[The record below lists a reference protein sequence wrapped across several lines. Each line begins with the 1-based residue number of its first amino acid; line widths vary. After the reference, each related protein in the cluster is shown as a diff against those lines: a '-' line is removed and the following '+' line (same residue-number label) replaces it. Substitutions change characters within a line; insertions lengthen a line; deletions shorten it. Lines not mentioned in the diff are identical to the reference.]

1 MIMSQLVPNMST
13 TPVKGKENTRSL
25 LIETGI
31 DIMLEKGFNN
41 TGLSEVLGACKVPKG
56 SFYYYFQSKEDFGLQ
71 IINTFDEKYVLELD
85 RVLGDKSL
93 SAVERLTSY
102 INESIAKAEQ
112 RKCSRGCLIAN
123 LSQEMADQNEV
134 FRNRLKE
141 IIEKRRSAIA
151 LVMQEGMSIG
161 EISADLNAQELAEFF
176 LSAFEGAILRAK
188 VKKSTESLHVFKK
201 MMFDKLFKYRQ
212 DR

>member
-1 MIMSQLVPNMST
+1 MAT
-13 TPVKGKENTRSL
+13 TAQTPKGKENTRTH

-41 TGLSEVLGACKVPKG
+41 TGLSEVLSACKVPKG

-85 RVLGDKSL
+85 RVLGDRSL
-93 SAVERLTSY
+93 SPVARLTAY
-102 INESIAKAEQ
+102 IDESIAKAEQ

-151 LVMQEGMSIG
+151 LVIQEGMSAG
-161 EISADLNAQELAEFF
+161 EIANDNNAQELAEFF
-176 LSAFEGAILRAK
+176 LSSFEGSILRAK
-188 VKKSTESLHVFKK
+188 VKKSTEPLIIFKK
-201 MMFDKLFKYRQ
+201 MIFEKLFRL
-212 DR
+212 

>member
-1 MIMSQLVPNMST
+1 MA
-13 TPVKGKENTRSL
+13 TPAQSPKGKENTRAH

-31 DIMLEKGFNN
+31 DIMLQKGFNN
-41 TGLSEVLGACKVPKG
+41 TGLSEVLSACKVPKG

-85 RVLGDKSL
+85 RVLGDRSL
-93 SAVERLTSY
+93 SPVARLTAY
-102 INESIAKAEQ
+102 IDESIAKAEE

-141 IIEKRRSAIA
+141 ILEKRRSAIA
-151 LVMQEGMSIG
+151 LVIQEGMSAR
-161 EISADLNAQELAEFF
+161 EISNDINAQELAEFF
-176 LSAFEGAILRAK
+176 LSSFEGAILRAK
-188 VKKSTESLHVFKK
+188 VKKSTEPLLIFKK
-201 MMFDKLFKYRQ
+201 LTFEKLFRP
-212 DR
+212 

>member
-1 MIMSQLVPNMST
+1 MATRAQ
-13 TPVKGKENTRSL
+13 TPGKENTRTH

-41 TGLSEVLGACKVPKG
+41 TGLSEVLSACKVPKG

-85 RVLGDKSL
+85 RVLGDRSL
-93 SAVERLTSY
+93 SPVARLTAY
-102 INESIAKAEQ
+102 IDESIAKAEQ

-151 LVMQEGMSIG
+151 LVIQEGMSAG
-161 EISADLNAQELAEFF
+161 EIANDNNAQELAEFF
-176 LSAFEGAILRAK
+176 LSSFEGSILRAK
-188 VKKSTESLHVFKK
+188 VKKSTEPLIIFKK
-201 MMFDKLFKYRQ
+201 MIFEKLFRL
-212 DR
+212 